1 MMRTGY
7 LAAAALAGLL
17 SLAACGGGGGGL
29 AGGGGNG
36 GGGNDG
42 NGGNG
47 GNGEGG
53 GGSPVSTPDD
63 ASTPTRRPPPDVP
76 GPADF
81 ETPEYRAQSGLGLIS
96 AAAIYARGGTGK
108 GVTVG
113 VFDSGASPEHPEL
126 AGKYVFTGAASDLEP
141 VDDSGHGTH
150 VAGIVAARRDGTGMH
165 GVAYDARLASYR
177 ITDPEGNVVATDPER
192 AVGIDEMRRRGI
204 HIVNNSWAA
213 DETILDMTRSEIAER
228 IPESLAAYQSYVAAG
243 GVQVW
248 SSLNQRGSPVSFYA
262 GAPARFPELE
272 KGWLAVVAVD
282 LEGRE
287 ASYTSRC
294 GVAADWCLA
303 APGGDRAGPG
313 AAAGARGVYSTVPP
327 RGYGRKV
334 GISMAA
340 PHVAGALAALKS
352 LFPNLSYQALRDR
365 LLFTADDSGPY
376 ADESIFGQGLL
387 DLDAAS
393 RPVGATSFPLGADD
407 RGEVATTEGAA
418 VVLPPA
424 ALSRYLTGRHILV
437 LDAWQRAPFLVPAA
451 AFARAGGAYLSFA
464 DLDLAPPERLWDGR
478 DRTVTLAVAGDDFRA
493 RGVSNGAW
501 FVGSGRGA
509 GVTEG
514 MAHLVGAPLPH
525 GRYRMAD
532 DALGLVFG
540 LASDR
545 GEFYAGAALGGA
557 AGRTG
562 AGFGIAG
569 WSPETVL
576 AASFVADGGGP
587 PSSVETFGAS
597 LASALKRPLG
607 WAGAGA
613 LELTGDSVELAYGR
627 GLAAGES
634 WRLGIAGRLAHLATD
649 AGPLVRFDDALLA
662 ATELDLSLELG
673 AATTLGLRLG
683 TERPLTAGR
692 GRIRAASGIDES
704 GRLAYD
710 DILIDGSDLL
720 AFDRIGLSVRYAPDR
735 TGWTRASLG
744 AGVTAVRDGFG
755 ETEAIAGARARVRF

>member
-1 MMRTGY
+1 MPTNRSS
-7 LAAAALAGLL
+7 AR
-17 SLAACGGGGGGL
+17 GL
-29 AGGGGNG
+29 ARSG
-36 GGGNDG
+36 
-42 NGGNG
+42 
-47 GNGEGG
+47 
-53 GGSPVSTPDD
+53 
-63 ASTPTRRPPPDVP
+63 R
-76 GPADF
+76 
-81 ETPEYRAQSGLGLIS
+81 GLG
-96 AAAIYARGGTGK
+96 
-108 GVTVG
+108 
-113 VFDSGASPEHPEL
+113 
-126 AGKYVFTGAASDLEP
+126 
-141 VDDSGHGTH
+141 
-150 VAGIVAARRDGTGMH
+150 
-165 GVAYDARLASYR
+165 
-177 ITDPEGNVVATDPER
+177 
-192 AVGIDEMRRRGI
+192 
-204 HIVNNSWAA
+204 
-213 DETILDMTRSEIAER
+213 
-228 IPESLAAYQSYVAAG
+228 
-243 GVQVW
+243 
-248 SSLNQRGSPVSFYA
+248 
-262 GAPARFPELE
+262 
-272 KGWLAVVAVD
+272 
-282 LEGRE
+282 GR
-287 ASYTSRC
+287 
-294 GVAADWCLA
+294 
-303 APGGDRAGPG
+303 
-313 AAAGARGVYSTVPP
+313 
-327 RGYGRKV
+327 
-334 GISMAA
+334 
-340 PHVAGALAALKS
+340 
-352 LFPNLSYQALRDR
+352 
-365 LLFTADDSGPY
+365 SGPR
-376 ADESIFGQGLL
+376 
-387 DLDAAS
+387 AS
-393 RPVGATSFPLGADD
+393 RSAPTTW
-407 RGEVATTEGAA
+407 GEVATTEGAA

-525 GRYRMAD
+525 GPLSDGRRRARPRLRPRLRQGRVLRRGGSG
-532 DALGLVFG
+532 AARPAGPAP
-540 LASDR
+540 ASASP
-545 GEFYAGAALGGA
+545 AGAPRPSSRHPSS
-557 AGRTG
+557 RT
-562 AGFGIAG
+562 A
-569 WSPETVL
+569 
-576 AASFVADGGGP
+576 GGP